1 MVVEAKAMRCRDEGG
16 TRIGLGL
23 EGVVNLYRRTG
34 LGFGREVH
42 VEEVRCRA
50 SRSARQR
57 ERRWMDV
64 SSNGRTWVSTDGSVW
79 MRQWARA

>member
-16 TRIGLGL
+16 TRIGPGL

-42 VEEVRCRA
+42 VEEVGCRA

-64 SSNGRTWVSTDGSVW
+64 SRLKVVMAGHG
-79 MRQWARA
+79 